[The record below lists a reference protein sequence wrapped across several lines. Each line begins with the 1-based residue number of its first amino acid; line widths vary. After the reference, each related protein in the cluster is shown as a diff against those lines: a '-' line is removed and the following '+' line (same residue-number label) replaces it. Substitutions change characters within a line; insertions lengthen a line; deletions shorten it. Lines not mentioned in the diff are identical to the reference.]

1 MVKCTDGK
9 LRNCLIRGKM
19 KKRVWMK
26 IDDIVL
32 IERDEFNED
41 NGMIVWK
48 YDPGE
53 VKTLKKMK
61 ELDGLE
67 PKKEK

>member
-1 MVKCTDGK
+1 
-9 LRNCLIRGKM
+9 M

-61 ELDGLE
+61 ELEGLE
-67 PKKEK
+67 PKKD